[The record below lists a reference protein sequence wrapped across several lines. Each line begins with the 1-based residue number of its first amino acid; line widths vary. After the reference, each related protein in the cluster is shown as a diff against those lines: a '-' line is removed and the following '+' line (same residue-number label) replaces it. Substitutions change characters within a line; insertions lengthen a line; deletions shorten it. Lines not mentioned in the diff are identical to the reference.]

1 MLSGGVVLAG
11 DRGGLDAIEE
21 AGQCPEHGL
30 HQIEVDAVLVRL
42 NGKITVGVAAAG
54 ERPGQPG
61 SGLQEE
67 GYDGLPGGLVHPTG
81 DRREEFS
88 LKEHDGLQGALP
100 KDPIRSEAGEE
111 VVEEG
116 QLPQHGLQAA
126 DRLADQSDLLG
137 HDHWVT
143 PLSSAEP
150 RVMGWPGY

>member
-1 MLSGGVVLAG
+1 MLSGGIVLAG

-42 NGKITVGVAAAG
+42 NGKITVGIAAAG

-67 GYDGLPGGLVHPTG
+67 GYDGLPGGLIHPAG
-81 DRREEFS
+81 HRREKFP
-88 LKEHDGLQGALP
+88 LKEHNGLQSALP
-100 KDPIRSEAGEE
+100 KDPIWSEPRQK

-126 DRLADQSDLLG
+126 DRLADQADLLR
-137 HDHWVT
+137 HNHADT